1 VSAPGGG
8 YQGLGYYAEPP
19 VEKKKATGLILAVAV
34 AAVVVAGLVVTLVV
48 IGPNRSTDGVP
59 LAAQGALSSPST
71 PARPGTSSSSGSGD
85 PLQPKA
91 TGAPQVAGW
100 KVIPIND
107 GKNLQTSKAYDVPPN
122 WDPLT
127 ISAAFGPDDAKFSL
141 YTPSIYLKGYCTGSP
156 TSFRAMAGVTTVANS
171 GDNAAQAIAAAQ
183 KITDAV
189 YHTKN
194 NTKPKITMGQPTPVS
209 IDRDKRGYTVTAKS
223 DITLGPDDKCTPT
236 KATVSVVVLESKPAD
251 KTSVVITAFA
261 DQDFAEAVPETDLQK
276 IVTSMHA
283 ANN

>member
-34 AAVVVAGLVVTLVV
+34 AAVVVAGLIVTLVV
-48 IGPNRSTDGVP
+48 VGPNRSTDGVP
-59 LAAQGALSSPST
+59 LAVQGVVSTSSST
-71 PARPGTSSSSGSGD
+71 PARPGASSSSGD

-107 GKNLQTSKAYDVPPN
+107 GKNLQTSKAYDVPPD

-127 ISAAFGPDDAKFSL
+127 ISAAFGPDDARISL
-141 YTPSIYLKGYCTGSP
+141 YTPAIYLKGYCTGSP
-156 TSFRAMAGVTTVANS
+156 TSFRAMAGVTTVTNS
-171 GDNAAQAIAAAQ
+171 GDNATQAIAAAQ
-183 KITDAV
+183 KVTDAV

-236 KATVSVVVLESKPAD
+236 KATVSVVVLESKPED

-261 DQDFAEAVPETDLQK
+261 DQDFTEAVAEQDLQK

>member
-1 VSAPGGG
+1 MSAPGGG

-48 IGPNRSTDGVP
+48 VGPTRSTDGVP
-59 LAAQGALSSPST
+59 LAAQGVASTSSST
-71 PARPGTSSSSGSGD
+71 PVRPGTSSSSGD

-127 ISAAFGPDDAKFSL
+127 ISAAFGPDDGRISL
-141 YTPSIYLKGYCTGSP
+141 YTPATYLKGYCPGSP
-156 TSFRAMAGVTTVANS
+156 TSFRAMAGVTTVTNS

-236 KATVSVVVLESKPAD
+236 KATVSVVVLESKPED

-261 DQDFAEAVPETDLQK
+261 DQDFAEAVTDPDLQK

>member
-19 VEKKKATGLILAVAV
+19 EKKKATGLLVSVAV

-48 IGPNRSTDGVP
+48 IGPSRSTGGVP
-59 LAAQGALSSPST
+59 LAVQSPLLSSNTPSRSGT
-71 PARPGTSSSSGSGD
+71 APGAGD

-107 GKNLQTSKAYDVPPN
+107 GKTLQTSKAYDVPPN

-127 ISAAFGPDDAKFSL
+127 LSASFGPDTGKISL
-141 YTPSIYLKGYCTGSP
+141 YTPAIYLKGYCPGST
-156 TSFRAMAGVTTVANS
+156 TSFRAMAGVTTVTNS

-183 KITDAV
+183 KVTDSV

-209 IDRDKRGYTVTAKS
+209 VDRDKRGYTVTAKS
-223 DITLGPDDKCTPT
+223 EITLGPDDKCTPT
-236 KATVSVVVLESKPAD
+236 RASVSVVVLESKPED